1 MKIDDV
7 VFAVFV
13 LALAFLFAGDP
24 DVWDKLHEKAM
35 SVEVC
40 K

>member
-1 MKIDDV
+1 MSSDD
-7 VFAVFV
+7 FRFFV
-13 LALAFLFAGDP
+13 LFLVLMFLFAGEP
-24 DVWDKLHEKAM
+24 DVWDKLHDKAM